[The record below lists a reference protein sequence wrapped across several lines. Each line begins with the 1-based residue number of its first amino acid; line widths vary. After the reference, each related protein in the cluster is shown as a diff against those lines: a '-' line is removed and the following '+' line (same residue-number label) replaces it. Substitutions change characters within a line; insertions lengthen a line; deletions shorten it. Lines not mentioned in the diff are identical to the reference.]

1 MRAEFLGL
9 TLSLVS
15 AVLSCTSGWAQPSG
29 GSHLGA
35 GSPGVVRAEFI
46 CEQSPTPASHASTII
61 ETGQGLAAAWFGGKR
76 ERAPDVGIWLARHDG
91 SRWSGPE
98 RVATGRMRD
107 GTPCPCWN
115 PVLFQPR
122 GGPLMLFFKAGPREP
137 EWWGEV
143 QTSTN
148 GGRTWSAPRR
158 LPDGILGPIKNK
170 PVQLANGTIIS
181 PSRTEAFRPGPKSKP
196 VDFWQAHLELSTD
209 GGQEWTKVGPLADPG
224 KANVI
229 QPTVLVH
236 DDGRL
241 QILCRSL
248 VGRIQEAWSS
258 DQGRTWSAIG
268 PTELPNP
275 DSGIDAVKLKD
286 GRFLLVY
293 NHSDAHGLDRRV
305 VNVAVSPDGRRW
317 DAALVLENQAG
328 EYSYPAVIQ
337 ATDGLVHVTYTW
349 QRKRIKHVVINPAE
363 LKLRPIQDGQWPK

>member
-1 MRAEFLGL
+1 
-9 TLSLVS
+9 
-15 AVLSCTSGWAQPSG
+15 VLPGTSGWAQPSG
-29 GSHLGA
+29 DSPREA
-35 GSPGVVRAEFI
+35 GSPGLVRAEFI

-61 ETGQGLAAAWFGGKR
+61 ETTQGLVAAWFGGKR

-91 SRWSGPE
+91 NRWSAPE

-122 GGPLMLFFKAGPREP
+122 GGPLMLFFKAGAREP

-148 GGRTWSAPRR
+148 GGQTWSAPRR

-170 PVQLANGTIIS
+170 PVQLADGPIIS
-181 PSRTEAFRPGPKSKP
+181 PSSTEAFRQEPNSKR

-209 GGQEWTKVGPLADPG
+209 GGQAWTKVGPLADPG

-236 DDGRL
+236 DDGRV

-258 DQGRTWSAIG
+258 DQGRTWSAIA

-293 NHSDAHGLDRRV
+293 NHSDKHGPDRQV
-305 VNVAVSPDGRRW
+305 LNVAVSSDGRRW
-317 DAALVLENQAG
+317 DAALVLENEAG
-328 EYSYPAVIQ
+328 EFSYPAVIQ
-337 ATDGLVHVTYTW
+337 AADGLVHVTYTW
-349 QRKRIKHVVINPAE
+349 HRQRIKHVIINPTV
-363 LKLRPIQDGQWPK
+363 LTLRPINGGEWPK